1 MKTEIINEL
10 DDLMQLSKDLENTYI
25 KNRLKRIKKMLMEEW
40 NETDFYYEQIKKE
53 LRTEE
58 TIDNLND
65 LMNFKK

>member
-10 DDLMQLSKDLENTYI
+10 DDLMQLSKDLENTYM

>member
-10 DDLMQLSKDLENTYI
+10 DDLMQLSKDLENTYMR
-25 KNRLKRIKKMLMEEW
+25 NRLNYIKKMLMEEW

-58 TIDNLND
+58 TMDNLND
-65 LMNFKK
+65 LMNFKI

>member
-10 DDLMQLSKDLENTYI
+10 DDLMQLSKDLENTYM
-25 KNRLKRIKKMLMEEW
+25 KNRLKRIKKMLIEEW

-58 TIDNLND
+58 TMDNLND

>member
-58 TIDNLND
+58 TMDNLND

>member
-58 TIDNLND
+58 TINNLND